1 MVKQFIKLNES
12 FICYNCNHSVPLHET
27 SSRDHCNNC
36 IYGLHVDINPGDR
49 SNECKGEL
57 IPIGMKFMNAKEK
70 IVYRCKK
77 CSKIVNCITAPDDS
91 REEIENLSKKV
102 WHE

>member
-1 MVKQFIKLNES
+1 
-12 FICYNCNHSVPLHET
+12 
-27 SSRDHCNNC
+27 
-36 IYGLHVDINPGDR
+36 
-49 SNECKGEL
+49 
-57 IPIGMKFMNAKEK
+57 MKFMNAKEK